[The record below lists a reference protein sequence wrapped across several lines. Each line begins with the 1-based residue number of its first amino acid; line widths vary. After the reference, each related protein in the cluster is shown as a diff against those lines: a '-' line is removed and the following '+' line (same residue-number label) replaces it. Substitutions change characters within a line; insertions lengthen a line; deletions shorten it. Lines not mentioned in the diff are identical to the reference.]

1 VLHWDE
7 GIREGLASN
16 NLLIHYCFV
25 QAATFIDGYLVSTDF
40 PVLER
45 SCRERSIPRGRSR
58 KTQGYCGCP
67 RFYPEGDRW
76 RKNLSQ
82 RTAREDYFVKLLRH
96 VVTKLQ
102 EGVSLICQTS

>member
-1 VLHWDE
+1 M
-7 GIREGLASN
+7 
-16 NLLIHYCFV
+16 
-25 QAATFIDGYLVSTDF
+25 DGYLLSTDF

-45 SCRERSIPRGRSR
+45 SCRERSIREQEQKKLRVTVDAPG
-58 KTQGYCGCP
+58 
-67 RFYPEGDRW
+67 FYPEGDWW

-82 RTAREDYFVKLLRH
+82 RTAREDYFVKFLRH